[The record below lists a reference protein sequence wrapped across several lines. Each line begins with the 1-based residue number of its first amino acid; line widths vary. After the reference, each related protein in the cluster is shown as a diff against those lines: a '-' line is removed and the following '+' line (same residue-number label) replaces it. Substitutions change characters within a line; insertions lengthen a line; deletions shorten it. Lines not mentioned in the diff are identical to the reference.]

1 MMKRIPL
8 SQIEPNANQPRKL
21 FEVEAL
27 AELTRSIH
35 ENGLLQP
42 IVVVA
47 KGRRKFMIVAGE
59 RRWRAHMMLAEQGLA
74 SDIPA
79 IVQEMDAAQI
89 DINAIIENDCRRDV
103 TPLEQ
108 ARSYQR
114 MIDEYGFTVEALAK
128 KIGKAS
134 FRIEERLRLLCL
146 NEDCQKLLAGDQIT
160 ALQAW
165 YLSTL
170 SAGGQARLLKAI
182 NAGMCPTT
190 AALKAAT
197 AQIAEAEAQTEMFAP
212 PPPPSKEDVKVAKGF
227 EQKVEQLAAM
237 LRAGIEDNTITAV
250 RKVLPEKASTMA
262 DLFAAMQKDLAR
274 LELAFRAGAVAELLA
289 A

>member
-1 MMKRIPL
+1 
-8 SQIEPNANQPRKL
+8 
-21 FEVEAL
+21 
-27 AELTRSIH
+27 
-35 ENGLLQP
+35 
-42 IVVVA
+42 
-47 KGRRKFMIVAGE
+47 
-59 RRWRAHMMLAEQGLA
+59 
-74 SDIPA
+74 
-79 IVQEMDAAQI
+79 
-89 DINAIIENDCRRDV
+89 
-103 TPLEQ
+103 
-108 ARSYQR
+108 

-197 AQIAEAEAQTEMFAP
+197 AQIAEAETQTEMFAP